1 VKFIATILLL
11 ILCCTGSAQTEA
23 GSFTIRACVTD
34 SLGKPLSGTT
44 VRLRQGYTGRIFAY
58 RNLGRDTCFQ
68 FRLSVPKGDS
78 LVLLVSHPAMS
89 LFSFLLNTSGD
100 SSITLDNIIL
110 KPERGLLPNVTIQTP
125 PVWVRGDTTFFS
137 ADHYREG
144 DEKKLRELL
153 MKMPDFSI
161 DEQGNLL
168 YKKRR
173 IEKLMLEG
181 ESLFGEKVKMLI
193 NSIPVHAIQTV
204 QVLDNQNHNRLLKGL
219 QNDNSIFLNIGLK
232 KNRVSAGFGDL
243 ELGLG
248 SANMYQLAPSYF
260 LLGKKLKIGYAG
272 NNNNTGAGFDWGEET
287 EMRPANLRDGS
298 QGMMSE
304 QMLQLVNN
312 FTSRRY
318 VNNQRFSNHI
328 QFNYPI
334 SSKLKAN
341 TQVEQLAERQKQ
353 STRFESNV
361 LTDTGYIF
369 RSEDRQNRHKP
380 SHWRFAQNMEWA
392 IAENKMLQ
400 ADMLYYHYQGK
411 GNQQMQIADQG
422 GVYSAFNQLSS
433 GTHYGEL
440 RLDYTHRVS
449 DKLAYQAYFGWGLGR
464 LRQESS
470 ARSETWNDQYNL
482 GNPDLDVLHQPLEQ
496 DINSWRAGIQWT
508 RKLRRPAWQHGLHF
522 SRDYRQLQNPVEFR
536 SSASSAVPIPFPMLS
551 GKGNFPL
558 TQVYGKS
565 TMNRSFLRKSL
576 GLALEYGWAWQK
588 MDEAVRPRVLSFPIG
603 RLEAS
608 LRSPVSAA
616 WTYNIKIH
624 FQQKPFEWFQLT
636 QNIFPQSATS
646 FYTNQSR
653 GKPRQNAGFN
663 GSLIR
668 RLGRITRKGH
678 SAIMFSSYYTL
689 DFRSR
694 VFASNL
700 QAIWQLTTDSLV
712 SRTTGNWS
720 NSIGFSTKKTDL
732 GLDIQ
737 ASIGHSLMQSLTII
751 QDKVQPFRSNWWH
764 GMLIV
769 KKSWAKVAS
778 TELRFL
784 ENLYTIPS
792 LGGSKPG
799 LRQKTGSRRFVLN
812 QEFLGLKNNRFR
824 ASAEWYSNSSAG
836 NSWRNLLFIDMEWRH
851 QFGKSPWSASVVL
864 NNILNKSDY
873 YSLQNSPVR
882 QDFFQLP
889 LIRRNL
895 FIAVRYEL

>member
-1 VKFIATILLL
+1 LSCLKPSF
-11 ILCCTGSAQTEA
+11 AQDTTLQA
-23 GSFTIRACVTD
+23 AVQACVTD
-34 SLGKPLSGTT
+34 DSTFKAVNLLQIT
-44 VRLRQGYTGRIFAY
+44 VRQGYRGRILAFS
-58 RNLGRDTCFQ
+58 NSGFDSCFKINFHYQ
-68 FRLSVPKGDS
+68 TGDS
-78 LVLLVSHPAMS
+78 LLLIISHPAYQSRYLLLSPSTS
-89 LFSFLLNTSGD
+89 LK
-100 SSITLDNIIL
+100 LDLGTIL
-110 KPERGLLPNVTIQTP
+110 IQKQRHVLPNVTIQTP

-137 ADHYREG
+137 ADYYREG
-144 DEKKLRELL
+144 EEKKLRELL

-232 KNRVSAGFGDL
+232 KDRVSAGFGDL

-248 SANMYQLAPSYF
+248 SADMYQLAPSYF

-272 NNNNTGAGFDWGEET
+272 NNNNTGAGFDWGEES

-334 SSKLKAN
+334 SSKLKAK

-353 STRFESNV
+353 SSRFESNV
-361 LTDTGYIF
+361 LTDTGYLF

-411 GNQQMQIADQG
+411 GTQQMQIADQG
-422 GVYSAFNQLSS
+422 GVYSAFNQLSN

-440 RLDYTHRVS
+440 KLDYTHRVS
-449 DKLAYQAYFGWGLGR
+449 DQLAYQAYFGWGLGR

-470 ARSETWNDQYNL
+470 ARSESWNQQYNL
-482 GNPDLDVLHQPLEQ
+482 GNPDLDVLYQPLEQ
-496 DINSWRAGIQWT
+496 NINSWRAGIQWT

-522 SRDYRQLQNPVEFR
+522 SRDHRQLQNPVEFR
-536 SSASSAVPIPFPMLS
+536 SSTSSAVPIPFLMLS

-565 TMNRSFLRKSL
+565 AMNRSFLRKSL

-588 MDEAVRPRVLSFPIG
+588 MDEAVRPRLLSFPIG

-608 LRSPVSAA
+608 LRSPISAA
-616 WTYNIKIH
+616 WAYNVKIH

-646 FYTNQSR
+646 FYTNQTR

-678 SAIMFSSYYTL
+678 SSIIFSSYYTIN
-689 DFRSR
+689 FRSS

-700 QAIWQLTTDSLV
+700 QAVWQLTTDSLV

-720 NSIGFSTKKTDL
+720 NTIGIHTKKTEL
-732 GLDIQ
+732 NLDIQ

-769 KKSWAKVAS
+769 KKSWAKAAS
-778 TELRFL
+778 TELRFF
-784 ENLYTIPS
+784 ENLYSIPS

-812 QEFLGLKNNRFR
+812 QEFWGLKNNRFR

-836 NSWRNLLFIDMEWRH
+836 NSWRNLFFIDMEWRY
-851 QFGKSPWSASVVL
+851 QFGKSPWSASVAV